1 MKMDVIPPANPV
13 FNKEMEEAAIYALR
27 NERFILGE
35 SVDKFE
41 EEFAKYVGT
50 DYAVSVSSGTNALH
64 LALLAANLT
73 VGGEVI
79 TSGSSYIATANSI
92 LHANGK
98 PIFCDINDEYIIDV
112 KQILKNISIRSRGI
126 MPVHLYG
133 HPADIDEINEIA
145 QKNNLFVIE
154 DCAQSHGTIY
164 KGKMTGTFSDMGCFS
179 FYSTKNMTVC
189 GDGGMVTTNRKKF
202 AEKIKLLRNHGQ
214 YPKDVHTLIGYTAR
228 LNTVNAAIG
237 RVQLKYLPKWVEQ
250 RRRSAKKYNELLSD
264 VEEIVLPPGDTKDK
278 KPSFHIFEIKTKKR
292 DELIKLLKENKIICL
307 IHYPTPIPYQ
317 PIYKEL
323 FGLKE
328 GSFPKSENL
337 SAQAMDLPMYPE
349 LKDDQIKYI
358 SEKIHSFFNR

>member
-1 MKMDVIPPANPV
+1 MDVIPPANPV
-13 FNKEMEEAAIYALR
+13 CDKEMEEAAINALR

-64 LALLAANLT
+64 LALLAADLT

-79 TSGSSYIATANSI
+79 SPASSYIATANSI
-92 LHANGK
+92 IHANGT
-98 PIFCDINDEYIIDV
+98 PVFCDITDEYVIEPS
-112 KQILKNISIRSRGI
+112 QIPGKITKRTRGI

-133 HPADIDEINEIA
+133 QPADIDEINAIA

-154 DCAQSHGTIY
+154 DCAQSHGALY

-189 GDGGMVTTNRKKF
+189 GDGGMVNTNDEKL
-202 AEKIKLLRNHGQ
+202 AEKVKLLRNHGQ
-214 YPKDVHTLIGYTAR
+214 HPKDVHTMIGYTAR

-237 RVQLKYLPKWVEQ
+237 RVQLKHLPGWIAE
-250 RRRSAKKYNELLSD
+250 RRSIAKKYNQILSD
-264 VEEIVLPPGDTKDK
+264 VDEIILPPGDSEDK
-278 KPSFHIFEIKTKKR
+278 KPSYHLFEIKTKKR
-292 DELIKLLKENKIICL
+292 DELIKFLRENKIICL
-307 IHYPTPIPYQ
+307 IHYPTPIPNQ
-317 PIYKEL
+317 PIYKKL
-323 FGLKE
+323 FGFKE
-328 GSFPKSENL
+328 GSYPKSEEL
-337 SAQAMDLPMYPE
+337 SAQAMDLPLFPD

-358 SEKIHSFFNR
+358 SEKIHEFFNR

>member
-1 MKMDVIPPANPV
+1 MDVIPPANPV
-13 FNKEMEEAAIYALR
+13 FNKEMEDAAINALR

-64 LALLAANLT
+64 LALLAVNLT

-79 TSGSSYIATANSI
+79 TPASSYIATANSI
-92 LHANGK
+92 IHANGT
-98 PIFCDINDEYIIDV
+98 PIFCDINDEYLIDV
-112 KQILKNISIRSRGI
+112 KQISEKISKRSSGI

-133 HPADIDEINEIA
+133 YPADMDEINEIA
-145 QKNNLFVIE
+145 GKNNLFVIE

-164 KGKMTGTFSDMGCFS
+164 KGKMTGNFSDVGCFS
-179 FYSTKNMTVC
+179 FYATKNMTVC
-189 GDGGMVTTNRKKF
+189 GDGGMVTTNVENI

-214 YPKDVHTLIGYTAR
+214 FPKDVHTLIGYTAR

-237 RVQLKYLPKWVEQ
+237 RIQLKYLPKWVEA
-250 RRRSAKKYNELLSD
+250 RRRVAKKYIELLSD
-264 VEEIVLPPGDTKDK
+264 VKEIVLPPGDSKYK
-278 KPSFHIFEIKTKKR
+278 LPSFHLFEIKTKKR
-292 DELIKLLKENKIICL
+292 EELIKFLKDKKIICL

-317 PIYKEL
+317 PIYKKL
-323 FGLKE
+323 FGYKE
-328 GSFPKSENL
+328 GAFPKSEEL
-337 SAQAMDLPMYPE
+337 SIQAMDLPMYPE

-358 SEKIHSFFNR
+358 SEKIHEFFNR